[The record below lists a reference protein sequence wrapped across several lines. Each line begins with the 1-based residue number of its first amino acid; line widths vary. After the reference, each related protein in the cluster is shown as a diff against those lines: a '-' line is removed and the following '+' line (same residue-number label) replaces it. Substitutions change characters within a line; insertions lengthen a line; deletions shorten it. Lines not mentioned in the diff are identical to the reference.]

1 MAVGLTASHRQ
12 VGGKDM
18 RGYIIGAAVAATLA
32 GLIFGYADKSVSL
45 SESFRVHALAD
56 VYRRARYLFV
66 PLRKRL

>member
-1 MAVGLTASHRQ
+1 
-12 VGGKDM
+12 M